1 MVRCLGAMMLP
12 QEQTTLDL
20 PEPQASLWLGLASDN
35 RRLFEG
41 LQDGW
46 LQPLPSRTGSLV
58 GVNSY
63 RREHQE
69 VDGNRIPVRIQI
81 DVAKLPDLKVVAF
94 RNNKWRYITL
104 SQVSESDV
112 AVYWPGVLPLI
123 SACNLTVSSDE
134 QRVRLLSI
142 GKRFSNI
149 EVPDVSVASDDNVE
163 ATQLPVPPP
172 EVDVELVIPPE
183 QDSIRGA
190 MSMALWAVPRIDP
203 WMRVLTASL
212 SPQSKGLRKHANVV
226 DASWW
231 RFPPWA
237 PTNDAKPNDVQ
248 ERLWLAALRVLGSND
263 CPRPGE
269 AADRIAAM
277 ALQDCIAYEASIV
290 EAWRLATQRVL
301 RAEAAIEFAD
311 WRDRPV
317 ELAIQLVLSRP
328 EPTAFKTWF
337 VEDQVNLAPAVA
349 WSGATLC
356 GLYRGY
362 KKLDTRFRGKQVQRE
377 VVAVQ
382 ALRMTS
388 SGTGVSWPYVS
399 DDPPEWRKDNG
410 NFVLSWGGWE
420 FACKHQQERG
430 KWYATDL
437 GIDAVQRDA
446 IALAKERGW
455 PCLSRVMSLREG
467 VRLITGSGMVDV
479 DERTMIVRGNVRV
492 GLLLGDTVE
501 DLIDGEAFRRLVAVE
516 PGRLPV
522 PPSSEGNVKSNE
534 ATQGI
539 PGLKLVRD
547 FLTEAEEK
555 EILAKIET
563 NDWSNEL
570 QRRVQHYGWRY
581 DYKSRQVDPSMH
593 IGPLPDWANR
603 VGQRLVD
610 EGYLR
615 ILPDQV
621 IVNEYRGN
629 QGIAPHIDSES
640 SFADG
645 VAMISLLETWEMVFK
660 KRRSPEKGIHKL
672 EQRSATILTGE
683 ARYGWTHAIPKRKSE
698 PGAVKPGNKKPSR
711 IPRDRRI
718 SLTFRKV
725 VATIVDPDDERA
737 GSTAGT
743 RK

>member
-1 MVRCLGAMMLP
+1 MGRCLGAVMLHK
-12 QEQTTLDL
+12 EQTTLDL

-46 LQPLPSRTGSLV
+46 LRPLPSRTGSLV

-81 DVAKLPDLKVVAF
+81 ELAKLPNLKVVAF

-104 SQVSESDV
+104 SQVAATDA
-112 AVYWPGVLPLI
+112 AVFWPGVLPLI
-123 SACNLTVSSDE
+123 SVCNLTVSSDE

-142 GKRFSNI
+142 GKRISNI
-149 EVPDVSVASDDNVE
+149 EVPDVSVDSDNVE
-163 ATQLPVPPP
+163 ATRLPVPPP
-172 EVDVELVIPPE
+172 EVEAELVIPAE
-183 QDSIRGA
+183 EDSIRGA

-212 SPQSKGLRKHANVV
+212 SPQSKGLRKHADVV

-237 PTNDAKPNDVQ
+237 PTNDARPNDAQ
-248 ERLWLAALRVLGSND
+248 EGLWLAALRVLGSND

-277 ALQDCIAYEASIV
+277 ALHGCTADDAGIV
-290 EAWRLATQRVL
+290 EAWCLATQRVL
-301 RAEAAIEFAD
+301 RAEAAIQFAD

-328 EPTAFKTWF
+328 EPAAFKTWF
-337 VEDQVNLAPAVA
+337 VDDHVNLPPAVA
-349 WSGATLC
+349 WSAAALC

-362 KKLDTRFRGKQVQRE
+362 RRLDTHFRGKQVQRE

-382 ALRMTS
+382 ALRMC
-388 SGTGVSWPYVS
+388 SGGTPVSWPYVS
-399 DDPPEWRKDNG
+399 EDPPEWRKETG

-420 FACKHQQERG
+420 FARKHQQERG

-437 GIDAVQRDA
+437 GIDAVQREA
-446 IALAKERGW
+446 LALAKERGW
-455 PCLSRVMSLREG
+455 PCLSRVISFKEG
-467 VRLITGSGMVDV
+467 ARPITGPGMVEIDKRV
-479 DERTMIVRGNVRV
+479 MTVRGDVRI
-492 GLLLGDTVE
+492 GLLPGDTVE
-501 DLIDGEAFRRLVAVE
+501 ELIDGDAFRHLVAVE
-516 PGRLPV
+516 PGRLLV
-522 PPSSEGNVKSNE
+522 PPSSEGHVKSNE
-534 ATQGI
+534 ETQGI
-539 PGLKLVRD
+539 PGLKRVRD
-547 FLTEAEEK
+547 FLTEAEER
-555 EILAKIET
+555 EILAEIDT

-581 DYKSRQVDPSMH
+581 DYKSRQVDPSMR

-603 VGQRLVD
+603 VAQRLVD
-610 EGYLR
+610 EGHVG

-621 IVNEYRGN
+621 IVNAYRES

-660 KRRSPEKGIHKL
+660 KRRGREKVTHKL
-672 EQRSATILTGE
+672 ERRSATILTGE

-698 PGAVKPGNKKPSR
+698 PGAVKPGNKRPSR
-711 IPRDRRI
+711 IPRDRRV

-725 VATIVDPDDERA
+725 VATIMQPVDA
-737 GSTAGT
+737 
-743 RK
+743 

>member
-1 MVRCLGAMMLP
+1 MGRCLGAVMLHK
-12 QEQTTLDL
+12 EQTTLDL

-46 LQPLPSRTGSLV
+46 LRPLPSRTGSLV

-81 DVAKLPDLKVVAF
+81 ELAKLPNLKVVAF

-104 SQVSESDV
+104 SQVAATDA
-112 AVYWPGVLPLI
+112 AVFWPGVLPLI
-123 SACNLTVSSDE
+123 SASNLTVSSDE

-142 GKRFSNI
+142 GKRISNI
-149 EVPDVSVASDDNVE
+149 EVPDVSVDSDNVE
-163 ATQLPVPPP
+163 ATRLPVPPP
-172 EVDVELVIPPE
+172 EVEAELVIPAE
-183 QDSIRGA
+183 EDSIRGA

-212 SPQSKGLRKHANVV
+212 SPQSKGLRKHADVV

-237 PTNDAKPNDVQ
+237 PTNDARPNDAQ
-248 ERLWLAALRVLGSND
+248 EGLWLAALRVLGSKD

-269 AADRIAAM
+269 AADGIAAM
-277 ALQDCIAYEASIV
+277 ALQGCTAYDAGVV

-301 RAEAAIEFAD
+301 RAEAAIQFAD

-337 VEDQVNLAPAVA
+337 VEDHVNLPPAVA
-349 WSGATLC
+349 WSAAALC

-362 KKLDTRFRGKQVQRE
+362 KRLDAHFRGKQVQRE

-382 ALRMTS
+382 ALRMCPG
-388 SGTGVSWPYVS
+388 GTRVSWPYVS
-399 DDPPEWRKDNG
+399 DDPPEWRKETG
-410 NFVLSWGGWE
+410 NFVLSWGGRE
-420 FACKHQQERG
+420 FARKHQQERG

-437 GIDAVQRDA
+437 GIDAVQREA
-446 IALAKERGW
+446 LALAKERGW
-455 PCLSRVMSLREG
+455 PCLSRVISFKEG
-467 VRLITGSGMVDV
+467 VRPITGPGMCEI
-479 DERTMIVRGNVRV
+479 DERAMTVRGDVRI
-492 GLLLGDTVE
+492 GLLPGDTVE
-501 DLIDGEAFRRLVAVE
+501 ELIDGDAFRHLVAVE
-516 PGRLPV
+516 PGRLPA
-522 PPSSEGNVKSNE
+522 PPISEGHVKSNE
-534 ATQGI
+534 ETQGI

-555 EILAKIET
+555 EILAKIEA

-570 QRRVQHYGWRY
+570 ERRVQHYGWRY

-603 VGQRLVD
+603 VAQRLVD
-610 EGYLR
+610 EGYLG

-621 IVNEYRGN
+621 IVNEYREN

-660 KRRSPEKGIHKL
+660 KRRGGDKVTRKL
-672 EQRSATILTGE
+672 ECRSATILTGE
-683 ARYGWTHAIPKRKSE
+683 ARYGWTHAILKRKSD
-698 PGAVKPGNKKPSR
+698 PGAVKPGNKRPSR

-725 VATIVDPDDERA
+725 VATIMQPVDA
-737 GSTAGT
+737 
-743 RK
+743 

>member
-1 MVRCLGAMMLP
+1 MLHK
-12 QEQTTLDL
+12 EQTTLDL
-20 PEPQASLWLGLASDN
+20 PEPQARLWLGLATDN

-46 LQPLPSRTGSLV
+46 LRPLPSRTGSLV
-58 GVNSY
+58 GVNAY
-63 RREHQE
+63 RREHQKA
-69 VDGNRIPVRIQI
+69 DGNRISVRIQI
-81 DVAKLPDLKVVAF
+81 DVAKLPNLKVIAF
-94 RNNKWRYITL
+94 RNNKWQDMVL
-104 SQVSESDV
+104 SQVAATDA
-112 AVYWPGVLPLI
+112 AVFWPGVLPLI
-123 SACNLTVSSDE
+123 SVCNLTVSSDE

-142 GKRFSNI
+142 GKRISNI
-149 EVPDVSVASDDNVE
+149 EVPDVSVDSDDVE
-163 ATQLPVPPP
+163 AIQLPVPPP
-172 EVDVELVIPPE
+172 DVDAELVIPAE
-183 QDSIRGA
+183 EDSIRGA
-190 MSMALWAVPRIDP
+190 LSMALWAVPRIDP

-237 PTNDAKPNDVQ
+237 PTNDARPNDAQ
-248 ERLWLAALRVLGSND
+248 EGLWLAALRVLGSND

-277 ALQDCIAYEASIV
+277 ALQGCTAYEPGIV
-290 EAWRLATQRVL
+290 EAWRLAMQRVL
-301 RAEAAIEFAD
+301 RAEAAIQFAD

-362 KKLDTRFRGKQVQRE
+362 KRLDTHFRGKQVQRE

-382 ALRMTS
+382 ALRMCS
-388 SGTGVSWPYVS
+388 GGTGVSWPYVS
-399 DDPPEWRKDNG
+399 DDPPEWRKENG

-446 IALAKERGW
+446 LALAKEKGW

-467 VRLITGSGMVDV
+467 VRSITGPGMVEI
-479 DERTMIVRGNVRV
+479 DERAMTVRGDVRI
-492 GLLLGDTVE
+492 GLLAGDTVE
-501 DLIDGEAFRRLVAVE
+501 ELIDGDAFRRLVAVE
-516 PGRLPV
+516 PGRLPA
-522 PPSSEGNVKSNE
+522 PPISESHVKSDE
-534 ATQGI
+534 ETQGI

-555 EILAKIET
+555 EILAKIEA

-593 IGPLPDWANR
+593 IGPLPDWANG
-603 VGQRLVD
+603 VAQRLVD
-610 EGYLR
+610 EGYLQ

-621 IVNEYRGN
+621 IVNEYRES

-660 KRRSPEKGIHKL
+660 KRRGGDKVTHKL
-672 EQRSATILTGE
+672 ECRSATILTGE

-698 PGAVKPGNKKPSR
+698 PGAVKPGNKRPSR
-711 IPRDRRI
+711 IPRDRRV

-725 VATIVDPDDERA
+725 VATIMQPVNA
-737 GSTAGT
+737 
-743 RK
+743 

>member
-1 MVRCLGAMMLP
+1 MGGCLGAVMLYK
-12 QEQTTLDL
+12 EQTSLDL

-58 GVNSY
+58 GVNAY

-69 VDGNRIPVRIQI
+69 ADGNRIPVRIQI
-81 DVAKLPDLKVVAF
+81 DVAKLPNLKVVAF
-94 RNNKWRYITL
+94 RNNKWRYMTL
-104 SQVSESDV
+104 SQVAATDA
-112 AVYWPGVLPLI
+112 AVFWPGVLPLI

-142 GKRFSNI
+142 GKRISNI
-149 EVPDVSVASDDNVE
+149 EVPDVSVDSDNVE
-163 ATQLPVPPP
+163 PTQLPVPPP
-172 EVDVELVIPPE
+172 EVDAELVIPAE
-183 QDSIRGA
+183 EDSIRGA

-212 SPQSKGLRKHANVV
+212 SPQSKGLRKHADVV
-226 DASWW
+226 DANWW

-237 PTNDAKPNDVQ
+237 PTNDARPNDAQ
-248 ERLWLAALRVLGSND
+248 EGLWLAALRVLGSND

-269 AADRIAAM
+269 GADRIAAM
-277 ALQDCIAYEASIV
+277 ALQGCTAYDAGIV

-301 RAEAAIEFAD
+301 RAEAAIQFAD

-337 VEDQVNLAPAVA
+337 VEDHVNLPPAVA
-349 WSGATLC
+349 WSAAALC

-362 KKLDTRFRGKQVQRE
+362 KRLDAHFRGKRVQRE

-382 ALRMTS
+382 ALRMC
-388 SGTGVSWPYVS
+388 SGGTRVSWPYVS
-399 DDPPEWRKDNG
+399 DDPPEWRKETG
-410 NFVLSWGGWE
+410 NFVLSWGGRE
-420 FACKHQQERG
+420 FACKHRQERG
-430 KWYATDL
+430 KWYAADL
-437 GIDAVQRDA
+437 GIDAVQREA
-446 IALAKERGW
+446 LALAKQRGW
-455 PCLSRVMSLREG
+455 PCLSRVISFKEG
-467 VRLITGSGMVDV
+467 VRPITGPGMVEI
-479 DERTMIVRGNVRV
+479 DERAMTVRGDVRI

-501 DLIDGEAFRRLVAVE
+501 ELIDGEAFRRLVAVE
-516 PGRLPV
+516 PGRLPA
-522 PPSSEGNVKSNE
+522 PPISESHVKSDE
-534 ATQGI
+534 ETQGI
-539 PGLKLVRD
+539 PGMKLVRD
-547 FLTEAEEK
+547 FLTEAEER
-555 EILAKIET
+555 EILAKIDT

-603 VGQRLVD
+603 VAQRLVD
-610 EGYLR
+610 EGYLG

-621 IVNEYRGN
+621 IVNEYREN

-645 VAMISLLETWEMVFK
+645 VAMISMRETW
-660 KRRSPEKGIHKL
+660 RWCS
-672 EQRSATILTGE
+672 
-683 ARYGWTHAIPKRKSE
+683 KS
-698 PGAVKPGNKKPSR
+698 GV
-711 IPRDRRI
+711 
-718 SLTFRKV
+718 
-725 VATIVDPDDERA
+725 
-737 GSTAGT
+737 AGT
-743 RK
+743 RLAQTRMP

>member
-1 MVRCLGAMMLP
+1 MGRCLGAVMLD
-12 QEQTTLDL
+12 QEQTMLDL
-20 PEPQASLWLGLASDN
+20 PEPQASLWLGLSSDN

-58 GVNSY
+58 GVNAY

-81 DVAKLPDLKVVAF
+81 DVAKLPNLKVVAF
-94 RNNKWRYITL
+94 RNKKWRYITL
-104 SQVSESDV
+104 SQVAATDA
-112 AVYWPGVLPLI
+112 AVFWPGVLPLI

-142 GKRFSNI
+142 GKRISNI
-149 EVPDVSVASDDNVE
+149 EVPDVSVDSDNVE
-163 ATQLPVPPP
+163 PTQLPVPPP
-172 EVDVELVIPPE
+172 EVDAELVIPAE
-183 QDSIRGA
+183 EDSIRGA

-212 SPQSKGLRKHANVV
+212 SPQSKGLRKHADVV

-237 PTNDAKPNDVQ
+237 PTNDARPNDAQ
-248 ERLWLAALRVLGSND
+248 EGLWLAALRVLGSND

-269 AADRIAAM
+269 AADGIAAM
-277 ALQDCIAYEASIV
+277 ALHGCTAYDAGIV

-301 RAEAAIEFAD
+301 RAEAAIQFAD

-337 VEDQVNLAPAVA
+337 VEDHVNLPPAVA
-349 WSGATLC
+349 WSAAALC

-362 KKLDTRFRGKQVQRE
+362 RRLDTHFRGKQVQRE

-382 ALRMTS
+382 ALRMC
-388 SGTGVSWPYVS
+388 SGGTPVSWPYVS
-399 DDPPEWRKDNG
+399 DDPPEWRKETG
-410 NFVLSWGGWE
+410 NFVLSWGGRE

-437 GIDAVQRDA
+437 GIDAVQREA
-446 IALAKERGW
+446 LALAKERGW
-455 PCLSRVMSLREG
+455 PCLSRVISFKEG
-467 VRLITGSGMVDV
+467 ARPITGPGMCEI
-479 DERTMIVRGNVRV
+479 DERAMTVRGDVRI
-492 GLLLGDTVE
+492 GLLPGDTVE
-501 DLIDGEAFRRLVAVE
+501 ELIDGDAFRRLVAVE
-516 PGRLPV
+516 PGRLPA
-522 PPSSEGNVKSNE
+522 PPISESHVKSDE
-534 ATQGI
+534 ETQGI

-547 FLTEAEEK
+547 FLTEGEER
-555 EILAKIET
+555 EILAKIDT

-581 DYKSRQVDPSMH
+581 DYESRQVDPSMH

-603 VGQRLVD
+603 VAQRLVD
-610 EGYLR
+610 EGYVG

-621 IVNEYRGN
+621 IVNEYRES
-629 QGIAPHIDSES
+629 QGIAAHIDSKS

-660 KRRSPEKGIHKL
+660 KRRGGDKVTHKL
-672 EQRSATILTGE
+672 ERRSATILTGE

-725 VATIVDPDDERA
+725 VATIMQPVDA
-737 GSTAGT
+737 
-743 RK
+743 

>member
-1 MVRCLGAMMLP
+1 M
-12 QEQTTLDL
+12 
-20 PEPQASLWLGLASDN
+20 
-35 RRLFEG
+35 
-41 LQDGW
+41 
-46 LQPLPSRTGSLV
+46 
-58 GVNSY
+58 
-63 RREHQE
+63 
-69 VDGNRIPVRIQI
+69 
-81 DVAKLPDLKVVAF
+81 KVVAF
-94 RNNKWRYITL
+94 RNNKWRYTTL
-104 SQVSESDV
+104 SQVAATDA
-112 AVYWPGVLPLI
+112 AVFWPGVLPLI
-123 SACNLTVSSDE
+123 SACSLTVSSDE

-142 GKRFSNI
+142 GKRISNI
-149 EVPDVSVASDDNVE
+149 EVPDVSVDSNNVE
-163 ATQLPVPPP
+163 ATELPVPPP
-172 EVDVELVIPPE
+172 EVDAELVIPAE
-183 QDSIRGA
+183 EDSIRGA

-212 SPQSKGLRKHANVV
+212 SPQSKGLRKHADVV

-237 PTNDAKPNDVQ
+237 PTNDARPNDAQ
-248 ERLWLAALRVLGSND
+248 EGLWLAALRVLGSND

-277 ALQDCIAYEASIV
+277 ALQGSTAYDAGIV

-301 RAEAAIEFAD
+301 RAEAAIQFAD

-337 VEDQVNLAPAVA
+337 VDDHVNLPPAVA
-349 WSGATLC
+349 WSAAALC

-362 KKLDTRFRGKQVQRE
+362 KRLDAHFRGKRVQRE

-382 ALRMTS
+382 ALRMC
-388 SGTGVSWPYVS
+388 SGGTRVSWPYVS
-399 DDPPEWRKDNG
+399 DDPPEWRKETG
-410 NFVLSWGGWE
+410 NFVLSWGGRE

-437 GIDAVQRDA
+437 GIDAVQREA
-446 IALAKERGW
+446 LALAKERGW
-455 PCLSRVMSLREG
+455 PCLSRVISFKEG
-467 VRLITGSGMVDV
+467 VRPITGPGMVEIDKRV
-479 DERTMIVRGNVRV
+479 MTVRGAVRI
-492 GLLLGDTVE
+492 GLLPGDTAE
-501 DLIDGEAFRRLVAVE
+501 ELIDGDAFRRLVAVE
-516 PGRLPV
+516 PGRMPA
-522 PPSSEGNVKSNE
+522 PPISESHVKSDE
-534 ATQGI
+534 ETQGI

-547 FLTEAEEK
+547 FLTEGEER
-555 EILAKIET
+555 EILAKIDT

-603 VGQRLVD
+603 VAQRLVD
-610 EGYLR
+610 EGYVG

-621 IVNEYRGN
+621 IVNEYRAS

-660 KRRSPEKGIHKL
+660 KRRGGDKVTRKL
-672 EQRSATILTGE
+672 ERRSATILTGE
-683 ARYGWTHAIPKRKSE
+683 ARSDWTHAIPKRKSE

-725 VATIVDPDDERA
+725 VATIMQPVDA
-737 GSTAGT
+737 
-743 RK
+743 

>member
-1 MVRCLGAMMLP
+1 MGGCLGAVMLD
-12 QEQTTLDL
+12 QEQTSLDL

-81 DVAKLPDLKVVAF
+81 DVAKLPNLKVVAF
-94 RNNKWRYITL
+94 RNNKWRYTTL
-104 SQVSESDV
+104 SQVAATDA
-112 AVYWPGVLPLI
+112 AVFWPGVLPLI
-123 SACNLTVSSDE
+123 SACSLTVSSDE

-142 GKRFSNI
+142 GKRISNI
-149 EVPDVSVASDDNVE
+149 EVPDVSVDSDNVE
-163 ATQLPVPPP
+163 ATELPVPPP
-172 EVDVELVIPPE
+172 EVDAELVIPAE
-183 QDSIRGA
+183 EDSIRGA

-212 SPQSKGLRKHANVV
+212 SPQSKGLRKHADVV

-237 PTNDAKPNDVQ
+237 PTNDARPNDAQ
-248 ERLWLAALRVLGSND
+248 EGLWLAALRVLGSND

-277 ALQDCIAYEASIV
+277 ALQGSTAYDAGIV

-301 RAEAAIEFAD
+301 RAEAAIQFAD

-337 VEDQVNLAPAVA
+337 VDDHVNLPPAVA
-349 WSGATLC
+349 WSAAALC

-362 KKLDTRFRGKQVQRE
+362 KRLDAHFRGKRVQRE

-382 ALRMTS
+382 ALRMC
-388 SGTGVSWPYVS
+388 SGGTRVSWPYVS
-399 DDPPEWRKDNG
+399 DDPPEWRKETG
-410 NFVLSWGGWE
+410 NFVLSWGGRE

-437 GIDAVQRDA
+437 GIDAVQREA
-446 IALAKERGW
+446 LALAKERGW
-455 PCLSRVMSLREG
+455 PCLSRVISFKEG
-467 VRLITGSGMVDV
+467 VRPITGPGMVEIDKRV
-479 DERTMIVRGNVRV
+479 MTVRGAVRI
-492 GLLLGDTVE
+492 GLLPGDTAE
-501 DLIDGEAFRRLVAVE
+501 ELIDGDAFRRLVAVE
-516 PGRLPV
+516 PGRMPA
-522 PPSSEGNVKSNE
+522 PPISESHVKSDE
-534 ATQGI
+534 ETQGI
-539 PGLKLVRD
+539 PGMKLVRD
-547 FLTEAEEK
+547 FLTEAEER
-555 EILAKIET
+555 EILAKIDT

-603 VGQRLVD
+603 VAQRLVD
-610 EGYLR
+610 EGYVG

-621 IVNEYRGN
+621 IVNEYRAS

-660 KRRSPEKGIHKL
+660 KRRGGDKVTRKL
-672 EQRSATILTGE
+672 ERRSATILTGE
-683 ARYGWTHAIPKRKSE
+683 ARSDWTHAIPKRKSE

-725 VATIVDPDDERA
+725 VTTIMQPVDA
-737 GSTAGT
+737 
-743 RK
+743 